1 MSINSENS
9 MKKSLSTMIEQLD
22 GLRDT
27 SDLTEWENE
36 FVTSIL
42 ERYLIAKK
50 DTRRFSA
57 KQLEIVE
64 RIWSK
69 HFA

>member
-1 MSINSENS
+1 MTRTVSIGS
-9 MKKSLSTMIEQLD
+9 MIQQLD

-27 SDLTEWENE
+27 KALTPREFT
-36 FVTSIL
+36 FVTSVLLRFL
-42 ERYLIAKK
+42 EAGRKS
-50 DTRRFSA
+50 SA
-57 KQLEIVE
+57 LSDKQVEVIE

>member
-1 MSINSENS
+1 MTNKTRTVSIG
-9 MKKSLSTMIEQLD
+9 TMIEQLD

-27 SDLTEWENE
+27 RSISDWENQ
-36 FVTSIL
+36 FITSIL
-42 ERYLIAKK
+42 ERYLLAKK
-50 DTRRFSA
+50 DTRSFTGR
-57 KQLEIVE
+57 QVEVIE